1 MRILHVLDH
10 SLPLHS
16 GYTFRSAAI
25 FRAQRARGWETFH
38 LTAPRQGKVE
48 AMKEDAEGF
57 TFYRT
62 RYGGGSKIPV
72 LREYAEMAATT
83 RRLLE
88 VAKELKPDIVHAH
101 SPVLTAVPAL
111 RVARKLGIPM
121 VYEVRSFWED
131 AAVDHGTTNE
141 GSPRYVATRALETWV
156 LKRVDA
162 AFTICEG
169 LRNDIISRG
178 IVPEK
183 ITVIPN
189 AVAAAEFTVPPA
201 AQVGELKAS
210 LGLTGK
216 LVIGFVGSF
225 YGYEGLGVL
234 LDALPAIQKAYPHA
248 ALLLV
253 GGGPQEARLRERSV
267 ALGVNNVIFS
277 GRVPHAKV
285 DQYYHVIDVLAYPR
299 RSMRLTELVTPLKPL
314 EAMIQ
319 RRRFIASDVGGHRE
333 LVEHERTG
341 LLFKA
346 DGPQALAT
354 TLIEGLKTPEK
365 WASIVEAGY
374 TYASKERTWD
384 ASVARHAAV
393 YERVLAAANP
403 RRKS

>member
-38 LTAPRQGKVE
+38 LTAPRQGTV
-48 AMKEDAEGF
+48 AALKEEAEGF

-62 RYGGGSKIPV
+62 RHSATSKIPV

-83 RRLLE
+83 RRLLD
-88 VAKELKPDIVHAH
+88 VARELKPNIIHAH
-101 SPVLTAVPAL
+101 SPVLTAIPAL
-111 RVARKLGIPM
+111 RVARKLGIPV

-141 GSPRYVATRALETWV
+141 GSPRYRATRALESWV

-162 AFTICEG
+162 AFTICDG
-169 LRNDIISRG
+169 LRNDIIGRG
-178 IVPEK
+178 IGSEK

-189 AVAAAEFTVPPA
+189 AVAAAEFTVPAP
-201 AQVGELKAS
+201 AQVSELKAS

-225 YGYEGLGVL
+225 YGYEGLDVL
-234 LDALPAIQKAYPHA
+234 VDALPAIQKAYPQA

-253 GGGPQEARLRERSV
+253 GGGPQEAKLRERSA
-267 ALGVNNVIFS
+267 ALGVSNVIFS

-346 DGPQALAT
+346 DDSQALAAK
-354 TLIEGLKTPEK
+354 LIDGLKTPDK
-365 WASIVEAGY
+365 WDRIVEAGY
-374 TYASKERTWD
+374 TYAANERTWD
-384 ASVARHAAV
+384 ASVAHHAAV
-393 YERVLAAANP
+393 YERLLAARHTSN
-403 RRKS
+403 